1 MQIDDN
7 FLNYKDFAYKEIQ
20 NQTEI
25 DRKKFLERKGKM
37 IFIKNQKN
45 VFQYLILLD
54 LKLKMTLLVADKLW
68 TIRNKTFIKQF
79 INIYNQKFQT
89 GM

>member
-45 VFQYLILLD
+45 VF
-54 LKLKMTLLVADKLW
+54 
-68 TIRNKTFIKQF
+68 
-79 INIYNQKFQT
+79 
-89 GM
+89 